1 MRLSW
6 TAAWVL
12 CLGLASSCSGRR
24 ERPALP
30 APEYERHDVA
40 PWDAG
45 KTVDPLDDDAGD
57 WLDYED
63 DEPSTPSAPAPID
76 AGTPDAAP
84 SGDAG
89 GDASKDA
96 GGGP

>member
-1 MRLSW
+1 MLSMV
-6 TAAWVL
+6 TAW
-12 CLGLASSCSGRR
+12 SCSGRR

-40 PWDAG
+40 PYDAG
-45 KTVDPLDDDAGD
+45 TPADPLDDDAGD

-63 DEPSTPSAPAPID
+63 EEGEPVKPAPAKPAASGGGAATD
-76 AGTPDAAP
+76 AGAQDA
-84 SGDAG
+84 
-89 GDASKDA
+89 DASAGDA